1 MKANKPGPQDMT
13 ATPTPPV
20 ADSAAG
26 QTLFATAFYH
36 TPGNSPN
43 FRSLSK
49 SSKYHMYYRCMVVC
63 YASIRRNHPDSR
75 LVLFSNLDLPEPF
88 RFQLGGLG
96 VEILL
101 IPGNYVEDTGFS
113 NTFPG
118 CLFTLDVIDYLAS
131 HNGLGCDAII
141 ILDNDCVMLQPLT
154 GVLTEIRD
162 EQSFHALEI
171 TKPVVHNTNGQSRAS
186 VTLAASTLTGRLIP
200 VPLTFYGG
208 EIYAFP
214 SSHLPLLNEH
224 IARFWSYMRETG
236 KAHFDSNLTEEHV
249 VSAALTMAGI
259 PVQKANSWIRRIW
272 TSRYYSS
279 VTGDE
284 SKLSI
289 WHLPAEKKSGF
300 ARLYKQWEKSGGF
313 EDVPLASFPEMLT
326 DVLQLKVAGPPSRL
340 KLILLRLEQSLKCL
354 IIKDLNT

>member
-1 MKANKPGPQDMT
+1 MKANKPRPEDVT
-13 ATPTPPV
+13 AIPTL
-20 ADSAAG
+20 AGGDSEAG
-26 QTLFATAFYH
+26 RTLFATAFYH

-43 FRSLSK
+43 FRTLSK

-63 YASIRRNHPDSR
+63 YASIRRNHPDAR
-75 LVLFSNLDLPEPF
+75 LALFSNLELPEPF
-88 RFQLGGLG
+88 RSQLVGLG
-96 VEILL
+96 VETLL
-101 IPGNYVEDTGFS
+101 IPANYVEDTGFS

-118 CLFTLDVIDYLAS
+118 CLFTLDVFDYLAR
-131 HNGLGCDAII
+131 HDGLGCETIV
-141 ILDNDCVMLQPLT
+141 ILDNDSVMLQPLT
-154 GVLTEIRD
+154 AVLMEIRT
-162 EQSFHALEI
+162 ERSFHALDI
-171 TKPVVHNTNGQSRAS
+171 TKPVVHNNNGQSRAS
-186 VTLAASTLTGRLIP
+186 VTLAASMLTGRLIP

-284 SKLSI
+284 SRLLI

-300 ARLYKQWEKSGGF
+300 ARLYKEWEKSGGF
-313 EDVPLASFPEMLT
+313 EDISLCRFPALIAE
-326 DVLQLKVAGPPSRL
+326 VLRLKAVGPPSRL
-340 KLILLRLEQSLKCL
+340 KVLFIRLEKTLKCL
-354 IIKDLNT
+354 ISKD